1 MNDFGKQWEGQVV
14 DGEFHLRQ
22 YLGGSARSAVFL
34 TERSAQELQKAAIK
48 LVPANETD
56 AELQLSR
63 WAVAANL
70 THANVVRIFRTGHC
84 RLGTDELLYV
94 VTEFAE
100 EDLSQILP
108 QRALTPAET
117 REMLEPVL
125 DALRYLHNRG
135 LVHGRIKPA
144 NLMAVADQLKI
155 SSDGIRSAADSVSP
169 ETRALGNP
177 TVYDPPEAAKSGL
190 SAAGDVWSLGMT
202 LVEVLT
208 QGLPKCDPAGQSDPQ
223 IAKSSLATLPQ
234 PFLDIARR
242 ALRGD
247 ANARWSVDEISAR
260 LQPGATPAVAALSVP
275 LSPVPP
281 LPVAKQQTGR
291 QQPAQR
297 STLPLPPARH
307 GQNSTSKPAYLIPG
321 VAIVVI
327 LVAIFVV
334 PKFYDHSAET
344 SQSASPAPAPQP
356 VKSPFLSPPKS
367 ASKTPAKAAS
377 QPIPT
382 NAATENTKAA
392 GTVSGSLSAKP
403 ASASAARAPALLRS
417 AEVKS
422 PPVEGSARGSVL
434 EQVLPDVSAKAR
446 DTIHGTVRVS
456 VKVQVDRSGS
466 VISAGFDEP
475 ASSKYFGD
483 LALQAARRWTFQA
496 PEVGSRS
503 VPSEWR
509 LRFYF
514 TQSTTKALPE
524 QAAP

>member
-260 LQPGATPAVAALSVP
+260 LQP
-275 LSPVPP
+275 
-281 LPVAKQQTGR
+281 
-291 QQPAQR
+291 
-297 STLPLPPARH
+297 PARH